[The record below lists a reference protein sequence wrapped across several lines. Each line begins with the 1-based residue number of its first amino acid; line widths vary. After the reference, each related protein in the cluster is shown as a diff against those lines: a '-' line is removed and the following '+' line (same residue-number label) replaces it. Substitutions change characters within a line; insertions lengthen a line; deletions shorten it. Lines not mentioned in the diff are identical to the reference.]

1 MGELGQTR
9 QHLEVS
15 CKGQMWGKM
24 LKGFEV
30 GKCYMR
36 CELLRGLAAMWEKEK
51 SDGEK
56 PVQRLSLGKNGGLD

>member
-1 MGELGQTR
+1 
-9 QHLEVS
+9 
-15 CKGQMWGKM
+15 M

-30 GKCYMR
+30 GKCHMR